1 MCNYKIKYLLLLLF
15 VFSGFQY
22 THAQFDP
29 PAGKPGTKAM
39 HADSALF
46 ISWAKS
52 CIVERGLEDCADSNS
67 NKVSTGQDEF
77 AVGKA
82 DGAVVS
88 LGDGGMATLTFDFP
102 IVNGQGA
109 DFAVFENSFSDN
121 YLELAFVE
129 VSSDGVHFVRFP
141 SVSNTDTTTQI
152 GSFGSID
159 ASQLYNLAGK
169 YKASYGTPFDLEELK
184 DSIGLDINNIMYVRI
199 RDVIGSINDSFCTRD
214 SKGAKVNDPY
224 PTAFES
230 GGFDLDAVGVI
241 HNTENFSSIKKIE
254 KQLLT
259 FPNPVQALQYF
270 IFQSDE
276 ELNVR
281 VFDMQGKMVFED
293 INKVCIHNL
302 IIETSG
308 VYIIKWVT
316 ASGKTG
322 DNKLIVR

>member
-1 MCNYKIKYLLLLLF
+1 MRSRKIKYLLLLVL
-15 VFSGFQY
+15 VLNVFQY
-22 THAQFDP
+22 TQAQFDP
-29 PAGKPGTKAM
+29 PAGKPGSKAI
-39 HADSALF
+39 HADSALI

-52 CIVERGLEDCADSNS
+52 CIVERGLEDCADSNG
-67 NKVSTGQDEF
+67 NKVSTGLDVF

-88 LGDGGMATLTFDFP
+88 LGDGGFATLTFEFP
-102 IVNGQGA
+102 IVNGPGA
-109 DFAVFENSFSDN
+109 DFAVFENSFSDS

-141 SVSNTDTTTQI
+141 AVSNTDTTTQI

-159 ASQLYNLAGK
+159 GTRLYNLAGK
-169 YKASYGTPFDLEELK
+169 YKASFGTPFDLEELK
-184 DSIGLDINNIMYVRI
+184 DSVGLDINNIIYVRI
-199 RDVIGSINDSFCTRD
+199 RDVIGSINDSLCTRD
-214 SKGAKVNDPY
+214 CRGVKVNDPY
-224 PTAFES
+224 PTSFES

-241 HNTENFSSIKKIE
+241 HNTESYSLIKTIS
-254 KQLLT
+254 KQVLT